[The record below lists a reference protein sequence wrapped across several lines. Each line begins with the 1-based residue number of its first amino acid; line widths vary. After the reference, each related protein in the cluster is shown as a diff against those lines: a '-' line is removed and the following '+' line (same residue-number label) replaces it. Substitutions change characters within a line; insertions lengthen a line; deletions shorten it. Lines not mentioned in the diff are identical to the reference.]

1 MIILLLLSDVLYLFT
16 HNVTLSDFLKIL
28 CSTTVISALKLSV
41 ITSFSTLILVVIVA
55 IPCGYALSRYNL
67 PFPELFNTLVDI
79 PLILPPVVIG
89 LSLLALFGTPAGVAV
104 RQFLQ
109 HHNIELVSAIGIIMG
124 QFLVSVS
131 YCIRAAKVSF
141 DEVDR
146 ELEDLALTLGCSPL
160 QCFTKVTLPLA
171 ANGLIAGCVMA
182 WARAIGV
189 FGPLMVF
196 VGTSVR
202 VQVMPT
208 AMWLELSVG
217 NIEKSFIIALIMV
230 AIAGTTLLLVHKLA
244 PDRHWS

>member
-1 MIILLLLSDVLYLFT
+1 MDFIEILNSISVL
-16 HNVTLSDFLKIL
+16 
-28 CSTTVISALKLSV
+28 SALRLSI
-41 ITSFSTLILVVIVA
+41 ITSFSTLILIIIVA
-55 IPCGYALSRYNL
+55 IPCGYALSRYKL
-67 PFPELFNTLVDI
+67 PFPELLNTIVDV

-89 LSLLALFGTPAGVAV
+89 LSLLAVFGSPAGISI
-104 RQFLQ
+104 REFLQ
-109 HHNIELVSAIGIIMG
+109 NHNIELVSAIGIIMG

-131 YCIRAAKVSF
+131 YCIRAAKASF
-141 DEVDR
+141 DEIDR

-171 ANGLIAGCVMA
+171 SNGLIAGCVMA

-217 NIEKSFIIALIMV
+217 NIEKSFVIALIMV
-230 AIAGTTLLLVHKLA
+230 AIAGVTLLLVHKLA
-244 PDRHWS
+244 PGRNWS